1 MYNYISL
8 MAKKG
13 YQWIFHDCMC
23 FLIDNYV
30 EPIIGF
36 FEVMLVT
43 ANIMDMEKRHVLG
56 LSIMLL

>member
-1 MYNYISL
+1 

-13 YQWIFHDCMC
+13 YQWIFHDRMC

-30 EPIIGF
+30 DPIIGL

-43 ANIMDMEKRHVLG
+43 ANIMDMGKHNVLG
-56 LSIMLL
+56 LFIILL

>member
-13 YQWIFHDCMC
+13 YQWIFHDRMC

-30 EPIIGF
+30 DPIIGL

-43 ANIMDMEKRHVLG
+43 ANIMDMGKHNVLG
-56 LSIMLL
+56 LFIILL